1 MKKNYRQVIRLI
13 CVGILLVAAFVVLVH
28 KGTIPRFWEQT
39 AEVMQPV
46 EETEI
51 IEIPGPQKDAETA
64 QEDSMQD
71 ASPADMSQNDE
82 QVQPGEDSTQ
92 MSETGTDI
100 QTAESEQELLVE
112 AAASEETKEPQDAQL
127 SAEERL
133 DQYLADD
140 PRTPTQAKGIFVTGA
155 VAGTEK
161 TMPAL
166 TQLVEDTSLN
176 AMVIDI
182 KNDAGEVTY
191 KMGLPLSQEIGAEVR
206 YVADM
211 PQLIRELKEKG
222 IYLIARIVAFK
233 DPILA
238 EKKPE
243 YAVKNVDGSVFHDNN
258 GLAWVN
264 PYNEEVWDYLIDL
277 SEQAAELGFD
287 EIQYDYIRFS
297 TAKGIAEADFGV
309 EAEGKT
315 KQDAINGFL
324 KKAYET
330 LAPLGVYVSADVFGT
345 IICNESDGR
354 LIGQDYVEMAKHCDY
369 ICPMVYP
376 SHYVNN
382 AYGIAVPDAKPYE
395 LIRAA
400 VADGEEKLA
409 QAQEE
414 DASVHIAKQRPWLQ
428 AFTAT
433 WVKGHISYKGKQLQ
447 DQIRGA
453 ADAGIQE
460 WLLWNASNNYDNVKS
475 GL

>member
-1 MKKNYRQVIRLI
+1 MKKNYRQVLRLI
-13 CVGILLVAAFVVLVH
+13 CVGILLVAVFVVLVH
-28 KGTIPRFWEQT
+28 KGAIPRFWERT
-39 AEVMQPV
+39 AETMEPADRL
-46 EETEI
+46 ET
-51 IEIPGPQKDAETA
+51 IEIPGPQEEVKDEQTGEGSELQSEQPVDTQAEN
-64 QEDSMQD
+64 MQD
-71 ASPADMSQNDE
+71 PDHETESQPAE
-82 QVQPGEDSTQ
+82 ETQPQPQDNAELS
-92 MSETGTDI
+92 SE
-100 QTAESEQELLVE
+100 ELL
-112 AAASEETKEPQDAQL
+112 SE
-127 SAEERL
+127 
-133 DQYLADD
+133 YLADD
-140 PRTPTQAKGIFVTGA
+140 PRTPTEAKGIFITGA
-155 VAGTEK
+155 VAGTAN
-161 TMPAL
+161 TMPEL
-166 TQLVEDTSLN
+166 TKMVQETGLN
-176 AMVIDI
+176 TMVIDI

-191 KMGLPLSQEIGAEVR
+191 KMGLPLSQEIGAEIR
-206 YVADM
+206 YVSDM
-211 PQLIRELKEKG
+211 PQLIRQLKEKG

-243 YAVKNVDGSVFHDNN
+243 YAVKNADGSVFHDNN

-277 SEQAAELGFD
+277 SKEAAALGFD

-297 TAKGIAEADFGV
+297 TAEGIAEADFGP

-315 KQDAINGFL
+315 RQDAINGFL
-324 KKAYET
+324 KRAYET
-330 LAPLGVYVSADVFGT
+330 LAPTGVYVSADVFGT

-395 LIRAA
+395 LIHAA
-400 VADGEEKLA
+400 VADGEAKLA
-409 QAQEE
+409 SAREG

-433 WVKGHISYKGKQLQ
+433 WVEGHIKYQGKQLQ
-447 DQIRGA
+447 DQIKGA
-453 ADAGIQE
+453 ADAGVQE

>member
-1 MKKNYRQVIRLI
+1 MKNNYRQIIRWI
-13 CVGILLVAAFVVLVH
+13 CIGILIAAVFVVLVH
-28 KGTIPRFWEQT
+28 KGAIPRFWENTVAVMEPADQVEVIELPGPQEA
-39 AEVMQPV
+39 AEDEQSKEASELQSEQQEGAQ
-46 EETEI
+46 EETEPVLENETDMQNAEPEEQLQEPEQTPE
-51 IEIPGPQKDAETA
+51 EILNA
-64 QEDSMQD
+64 
-71 ASPADMSQNDE
+71 
-82 QVQPGEDSTQ
+82 
-92 MSETGTDI
+92 
-100 QTAESEQELLVE
+100 
-112 AAASEETKEPQDAQL
+112 
-127 SAEERL
+127 
-133 DQYLADD
+133 YLADD
-140 PRTPTQAKGIFVTGA
+140 PRTPVQAKGIFVTGA
-155 VAGTEK
+155 VAGTGN

-166 TQLVEDTSLN
+166 TQLVENSSLN

-182 KNDAGEVTY
+182 KNDSGEVTY

-206 YVADM
+206 YVSDM
-211 PQLIRELKEKG
+211 PGLVRQLKEKG

-243 YAVKNVDGSVFHDNN
+243 YAVKNADGTVFHDNN

-264 PYNEEVWDYLIDL
+264 PYKEEVWDYLIDL
-277 SEQAAELGFD
+277 SKQAVDLGFD

-297 TAKGIAEADFGV
+297 TAKGIAEADFG
-309 EAEGKT
+309 AESEGLT

-324 KKAYET
+324 TKAYET

-345 IICNESDGR
+345 IICNESDGE

-376 SHYVNN
+376 SHYVND

-395 LIRAA
+395 LIYAS
-400 VADGEEKLA
+400 VADGEAKLA
-409 QAQEE
+409 KAREA

-433 WVKGHISYKGKQLQ
+433 WVKGHIKYQGKQLQ
-447 DQIRGA
+447 DQTRGA
-453 ADAGIQE
+453 ADAGVEE
-460 WLLWNASNNYDNVKS
+460 WLLWNAANNYDNVKS

>member
-1 MKKNYRQVIRLI
+1 MKKNDRQIIRLI
-13 CVGILLVAAFVVLVH
+13 CVGILFVAAFVVLVH
-28 KGTIPRFWEQT
+28 KGVVLKFWEQT
-39 AEVMQPV
+39 AEVMEPV
-46 EETEI
+46 KEEDI
-51 IEIPGPQKDAETA
+51 IEIPSPQESSDEQMSADAQNAQRTPLENGQEEAAQDAENEELPQT
-64 QEDSMQD
+64 ENTE
-71 ASPADMSQNDE
+71 SP
-82 QVQPGEDSTQ
+82 
-92 MSETGTDI
+92 
-100 QTAESEQELLVE
+100 
-112 AAASEETKEPQDAQL
+112 EEHLHA
-127 SAEERL
+127 
-133 DQYLADD
+133 YLADD
-140 PRTPTQAKGIFVTGA
+140 PRAPAQVKGVFVTGA
-155 VAGTEK
+155 VAGTVN
-161 TMPAL
+161 TMPQL
-166 TQLVEDTSLN
+166 TKLVEDTSLN

-211 PQLIRELKEKG
+211 PQLIKDLKAKG

-238 EKKPE
+238 EQKPE
-243 YAVKNVDGSVFHDNN
+243 YAVKNADGSVFHDNN
-258 GLAWVN
+258 DLAWVN

-277 SEQAAELGFD
+277 SKQAVELGFD

-297 TAKGIAEADFGV
+297 TAEGIAEADFGA

-315 KQDAINGFL
+315 RQDAINGFL
-324 KKAYET
+324 TKAYET
-330 LAPLGVYVSADVFGT
+330 LAPMGVYVSADVFGT
-345 IICNESDGR
+345 IICNESDGK

-382 AYGIAVPDAKPYE
+382 AYGIEIPDAKPYD

-400 VADGEEKLA
+400 VSDGEEKLA
-409 QAQEE
+409 AAQAE
-414 DASVHIAKQRPWLQ
+414 DVSVHIAKQRPWLQ

-433 WVKGHISYKGKQLQ
+433 WVEGHIPYQGKQLQ
-447 DQIRGA
+447 EQIRGA
-453 ADAGIQE
+453 ADAGVQE